1 MAAPRTYRLVISP
14 TSSGN
19 HGGSGTIIKGVASS
33 KRLDAQHD
41 TTITA
46 SEAQILGVMNY
57 IGLIKAS
64 SNTSTV
70 ETAITALTP

>member
-1 MAAPRTYRLVISP
+1 MAAPRTYRLTISP

-19 HGGSGTIIKGVASS
+19 RGGSGTIIKGVASS
-33 KRLDAQHD
+33 KGLDQHHD

-46 SEAQILGVMNY
+46 SVAQIVGLMDY
-57 IGLIKAS
+57 IGLIKAGS
-64 SNTSTV
+64 TTSTV